1 MRRRGALGQPRAVPP
16 PAAPPV
22 AGVDGCRGGWLVVT
36 APCHHG
42 PPGPAE
48 VVTDI
53 TVVLDRLRRG
63 QLSAVAVDMPVGL
76 VASGRRTCDD
86 EARARLG
93 PRHSTVFPT
102 PPRPLLDAPD
112 HAEAV
117 RRGRALD
124 GRGISI
130 QAFNLLGRMAELDA
144 AVRPDDC
151 DRLVE
156 AHPESGFAT
165 MAGAP
170 LASSKRTAAGR
181 AERRALLARHLGA
194 EDALAGPPPPGSG
207 ADDVLDAAANAWT
220 ARRWLAGTALVLGDG
235 STDERGLPVRIV
247 I

>member
-1 MRRRGALGQPRAVPP
+1 MTARPR
-16 PAAPPV
+16 PPV
-22 AGVDGCRGGWLVVT
+22 AGVDGCRSGWLVVT
-36 APCHHG
+36 APADAG
-42 PPGPAE
+42 PPARPE
-48 VVTDI
+48 VVDHI
-53 TVVLDRLRRG
+53 GVVLDRLRRG
-63 QLSAVAVDMPVGL
+63 ELSAVAVDMPIGL
-76 VASGRRTCDD
+76 VAAGRRSCDD

-93 PRHSTVFPT
+93 ARRASVFPT

-130 QAFNLLGRMAELDA
+130 QAFNLLARMAEVDA
-144 AVRPDDC
+144 VVRPEDC

-170 LASSKRTAAGR
+170 LRSTKRTAAGR
-181 AERRALLARHLGA
+181 AERRTLLDRHLGA
-194 EDALAGPPPPGSG
+194 GDALEGRPPTGAA

-220 ARRWLAGTALVLGDG
+220 ARRWLAGTAVVLGDG

>member
-1 MRRRGALGQPRAVPP
+1 MPVEA
-16 PAAPPV
+16 PAPI
-22 AGVDGCRGGWLVVT
+22 AGVDGCRAGWVVVT
-36 APCHHG
+36 APAVHG
-42 PPGPAE
+42 PPAEAE
-48 VVTDI
+48 VVDHI
-53 TVVLDRLRRG
+53 GEVLDRLRRG
-63 QLSAVAVDMPVGL
+63 DLSAVAVDMPIGL
-76 VASGRRTCDD
+76 VASGRRACDD

-93 PRHSTVFPT
+93 ARRSTVFPT

-130 QAFNLLGRMAELDA
+130 QAFNLLGRMAELDV

-194 EDALAGPPPPGSG
+194 VDALDARPPTGSA

-220 ARRWLAGTALVLGDG
+220 ARRWLAGTAHVLGDG
-235 STDERGLPVRIV
+235 ATDDRGLPVRIV